1 MSAEKGFLGEFGSA
15 VMQIAEEKGI
25 ARDKV
30 IGVVEAAIAAAYKK
44 EYGRRGQNIRA
55 IFNEKDG
62 SVQFFLLKEVVDETT
77 RDFSVVEAGEEEG
90 GAVAP
95 ATEAET
101 EGEEEERLPRFNE
114 ERDITLEDARK
125 EKEDAQVGDIIEFPL
140 PPHTEFGRV
149 AAQTAKQVVIQR
161 VREAERDA
169 MFEEYKG
176 REHEVVSAVV
186 QRVEGR
192 TVFVDLGKSI
202 GVLFPSEQI
211 RGEHYTVGMRLKV
224 YILEVS
230 QDPKGPGITV
240 SRTHPELV
248 RRLFELEVPEI
259 FAGTVEIKAIAR
271 EAGSRAKVAVYTEEE
286 GVDPIGSCV
295 GQRGTR
301 VQTIIDE
308 LGGEKMD
315 IIEWDADPVQ
325 FISAALSPA
334 KVISVQLDDEKKE
347 AVAIVPDDQLSLAIG
362 KRGQNVRLAVK
373 LTGWNIDV
381 VGASSGEKQSDSTA
395 EQEEGS
401 REEAS
406 AENVT
411 EAETA
416 ADDAAS
422 TADASAEDV
431 TEDESNATPSHE
443 QSEQDASA
451 ADEGEGQEDA
461 VAAEKE
467 AEKVA

>member
-1 MSAEKGFLGEFGSA
+1 MQKDKAFLGEFGSA

-25 ARDKV
+25 DRDRV
-30 IGVVEAAIAAAYKK
+30 LGVVEAAIAAAYKK
-44 EYGRRGQNIRA
+44 EYGKRGQNIRA
-55 IFNEKDG
+55 TFDEKDG
-62 SVQFFLLKEVVDETT
+62 AVEFFLLKEVVDESV
-77 RDFSVVEAGEEEG
+77 RDFTVVSEDDTSVPVE
-90 GAVAP
+90 
-95 ATEAET
+95 TSSD
-101 EGEEEERLPRFNE
+101 EERLPRFNE

-125 EKEDAQVGDIIEFPL
+125 EKPDAVVGDIIEFSL
-140 PPHTEFGRV
+140 PPHTDFGRV

-161 VREAERDA
+161 VREAERDS

-176 REHEVVSAVV
+176 RENEVVSAVV

-192 TVFVDLGKSI
+192 TVFVDLGKSV
-202 GVLFPSEQI
+202 GVLFPSEQVK
-211 RGEHYTVGMRLKV
+211 GERYTVGMRMKV

-240 SRTHPELV
+240 SRTHPDLV

-259 FAGTVEIKAIAR
+259 FTGTVEIKAIAR

-315 IIEWDADPVQ
+315 IIEWDEDAIR
-325 FISAALSPA
+325 FITAALSPA
-334 KVISVQLDDEKKE
+334 KVLSVELDEEKKE
-347 AVAIVPDDQLSLAIG
+347 AVAVVPDDQLSLAIG

-381 VGASSGEKQSDSTA
+381 VG
-395 EQEEGS
+395 
-401 REEAS
+401 
-406 AENVT
+406 V
-411 EAETA
+411 
-416 ADDAAS
+416 
-422 TADASAEDV
+422 TADEKVDNNDASKDDVASENNDED
-431 TEDESNATPSHE
+431 SNQKEEVSE
-443 QSEQDASA
+443 QSVSGDG
-451 ADEGEGQEDA
+451 DEK
-461 VAAEKE
+461 KE
-467 AEKVA
+467 V

>member
-1 MSAEKGFLGEFGSA
+1 MLECWQDEVVGKIRTQCESFLLSGRCVLRDCLCNYVMNSVAMTKSEKGFLGEFGSA

-25 ARDKV
+25 ARDRV

-44 EYGRRGQNIRA
+44 EYGKRGQNITA
-55 IFNEKDG
+55 IFDEKDG

-77 RDFSVVEAGEEEG
+77 RDFSVPEDG
-90 GAVAP
+90 VASEVV
-95 ATEAET
+95 TENS
-101 EGEEEERLPRFNE
+101 GVERLSRFNE
-114 ERDITLEDARK
+114 ERDITLTDAQK
-125 EKEDAQVGDIIEFPL
+125 EKADAKVGDVIEFPL
-140 PPHTEFGRV
+140 PPHTDFGRV

-169 MFEEYKG
+169 MFDEYKE

-192 TVFVDLGKSI
+192 TVFVDLGKST
-202 GVLFPSEQI
+202 GVLFPSEQM
-211 RGEHYTVGMRLKV
+211 RGEHYTTGMRLKV
-224 YILEVS
+224 YVLEVS

-240 SRTHPELV
+240 SRAHPDLV

-271 EAGSRAKVAVYTEEE
+271 EAGSRTKIAVYTEED

-315 IIEWDADPVQ
+315 IIEWDDDVAR
-325 FISAALSPA
+325 FITAALSPA
-334 KVISVQLDDEKKE
+334 KVVSVTLDEDKKE
-347 AVAIVPDDQLSLAIG
+347 ATAIVPDDQLSLAIG

-373 LTGWNIDV
+373 LTGWDIDV
-381 VGASSGEKQSDSTA
+381 VGASAPK
-395 EQEEGS
+395 
-401 REEAS
+401 
-406 AENVT
+406 
-411 EAETA
+411 
-416 ADDAAS
+416 ADDG
-422 TADASAEDV
+422 EDV
-431 TEDESNATPSHE
+431 SDGVG
-443 QSEQDASA
+443 DR
-451 ADEGEGQEDA
+451 D
-461 VAAEKE
+461 VAAT
-467 AEKVA
+467 VAPEDGDLPEDDQCTIA